1 MMKTPVE
8 QLIRSPRLPQYVR
21 ELERLL
27 AEERKQ
33 REQFYDQM
41 SEQQKAE
48 FINGEV
54 IIHSPVRLKHSQAS
68 DNLFVLLSSY
78 VKRHGLG
85 LVGHEKLL
93 ITLSR
98 NDYEPDICYFSQ
110 AKAVKLAAD
119 QSKFP
124 APDLIAEVLSPS
136 TERIDREI
144 KLEDYAAHG
153 VQEYWI
159 VDPDDETIEQYLLE
173 GEQYRLAVKVKEG
186 IIQSAAMKGFELA
199 VRAVFDSAEHLAALH
214 AIMAR

>member
-1 MMKTPVE
+1 METLVE
-8 QLIRSPRLPQYVR
+8 QLMRSPRLPSYVQQ
-21 ELERLL
+21 LQALL
-27 AEERKQ
+27 LEERKK
-33 REQFYDQM
+33 RELFYDQM

-54 IIHSPVRLKHSQAS
+54 IIHSPVKLKHSQAS

-78 VKRHGLG
+78 VKKHGLG

-93 ITLSR
+93 IALTR

-110 AKAVKLAAD
+110 AKAVKLTAD
-119 QSKFP
+119 QTKFP
-124 APDLIAEVLSPS
+124 APDLIAEVLSLS
-136 TERIDREI
+136 TESVDRGV

-153 VQEYWI
+153 VCEYWI
-159 VDPDDETIEQYLLE
+159 VDPDDETIEQCLLE

-186 IIQSAAMKGFELA
+186 IIQSAAVKGFELA
-199 VRAVFDSAEHLAALH
+199 VRAVFDSTEHLTALH